1 MHQIRRNKFI
11 NIGHQQAAEII
22 DHCILIKDW
31 QRPYQLQ
38 QEFAG
43 IFDPHA
49 KLPEGTDRYHDLVLG
64 VLQLKRC
71 TGPPLNIHG
80 VQLVHKPY
88 LCGERRPAA
97 ERQVHHI
104 RQNRNIRCA

>member
-1 MHQIRRNKFI
+1 MYQIRRYEFI
-11 NIGHQQAAEII
+11 NIGHQQPAEIV
-22 DHCILIKDW
+22 DHCILIEDR
-31 QRPYQLQ
+31 QCPYQLQ

-49 KLPEGTDRYHDLVLG
+49 KLSEGTDRYHDLVFR

-71 TGPPLNIHG
+71 TGPPLHIHG
-80 VQLVHKPY
+80 VYLVHKPY
-88 LCGERRPAA
+88 LCGEWRLAA

-104 RQNRNIRCA
+104 RQNWNIRCA

>member
-1 MHQIRRNKFI
+1 MHQIRRNKFV
-11 NIGHQQAAEII
+11 NIRHQQTAEII
-22 DHCILIKDW
+22 NHRILIEDR

-38 QEFAG
+38 QEFTG

-49 KLPEGTDRYHDLVLG
+49 KLTEGPDRYHDLVLR
-64 VLQLKRC
+64 VLQLQRC
-71 TGPPLNIHG
+71 TGPPLHIHG

-88 LCGERRPAA
+88 LCGERRLAA